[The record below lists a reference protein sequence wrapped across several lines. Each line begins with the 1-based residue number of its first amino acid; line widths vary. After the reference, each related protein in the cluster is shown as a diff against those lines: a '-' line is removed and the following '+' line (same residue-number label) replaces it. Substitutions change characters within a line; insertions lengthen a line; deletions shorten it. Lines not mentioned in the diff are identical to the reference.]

1 MDCLVISFCYFTTS
15 QDFLNTR
22 ILSTRRRHFL
32 QYSQFDDCDIR
43 NQFEA
48 FVVNLGISPAPGT
61 QFITDGLLHEFDI
74 QGDRIGSGNGR
85 YTLHADGLPSG
96 WVRDWKR
103 GIESTWSIN
112 RDTLSQEQRDYF
124 DSEAFKLL
132 QAQKRKEREL
142 QQKQLQDTASDNAR
156 IRIDM

>member
-1 MDCLVISFCYFTTS
+1 M
-15 QDFLNTR
+15 
-22 ILSTRRRHFL
+22 

-61 QFITDGLLHEFDI
+61 VFLTDGLLHEFDI

-103 GIESTWSIN
+103 GIVYLVYQSRHSFTGTA
-112 RDTLSQEQRDYF
+112 R
-124 DSEAFKLL
+124 LL
-132 QAQKRKEREL
+132 RQ
-142 QQKQLQDTASDNAR
+142 
-156 IRIDM
+156 